1 MLENIKAV
9 IFDLDGT
16 LVDSMGIWRNV
27 DIEFLERR
35 GIPLPEDLPQELESM
50 EFMEVAR
57 YFKER
62 FSLPDTPSEIAAE
75 WTDMAMDQYLY
86 KISMK
91 PGLKEFLEFLK
102 KRKIPLGIASSNH
115 MDLVRAALKGHG
127 LEEYFSVIVTCSDV
141 ERAKPEPDVYLEAA
155 RRLGAAPSDCMVF
168 EDIPVGIRAGKSAGM
183 RTCAVQDSYSQCQD
197 GEKRR
202 LADYYIESYAQ
213 VLEGNY
219 ERLQEC
225 SLRQEDI

>member
-27 DIEFLERR
+27 DIEFLGSR
-35 GIPLPEDLPQELESM
+35 GIPFPDDLPRELESM

-62 FSLPDTPSEIAAE
+62 FSLPDAPGEIAAI
-75 WTDMAMDQYLY
+75 WTDMAMDQYLH

-91 PGLKEFLEFLK
+91 PGLKEFLEYLK
-102 KRKIPLGIASSNH
+102 ERKIPLGIASSNH
-115 MDLVRAALKGHG
+115 INLVQAALKGHG
-127 LEEYFSVIVTCSDV
+127 LEDYFSAVVTCSDV
-141 ERAKPEPDVYLEAA
+141 KRAKPEPDVYLEAA
-155 RRLGAAPSDCMVF
+155 RRLGVGPSDCMVF

-183 RTCAVQDSYSQCQD
+183 RTCAVRDDYSQCQD
-197 GEKRR
+197 DEKRR
-202 LADYYIESYAQ
+202 LADYYIESYMQ
-213 VLEGNY
+213 VLDGSY
-219 ERLQEC
+219 EKL
-225 SLRQEDI
+225 